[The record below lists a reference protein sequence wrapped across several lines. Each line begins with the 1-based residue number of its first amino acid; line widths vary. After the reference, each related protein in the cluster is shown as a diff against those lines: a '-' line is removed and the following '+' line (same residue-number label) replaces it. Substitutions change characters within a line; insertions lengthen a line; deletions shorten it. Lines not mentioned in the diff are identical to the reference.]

1 MARSTERS
9 RWHRFLW
16 LWAAEMLSITGTG
29 LTAFALGAWV
39 YARTHSATDFAML
52 SVAAILPGVLL
63 LPVGGVLADVLPRK
77 RVMVWCNAIAG
88 VCAVALGVLLYREQ
102 LSLPVLYT
110 LLAISAFCR
119 ALQWVTFTATM
130 TQMVPAS
137 QMGRTSAMIY
147 VGEAGQ
153 QLVAPA
159 LAALALP
166 WIGYV
171 GVIGMDTST
180 FLFALIVLAA
190 LPIPSAPE
198 RASSDSHWW
207 GVILSGWRFIRE
219 RSGLLML
226 QVFFALSQF
235 LGGFLPILTLPALM
249 ELTRS
254 EKTTGITMGIAGA
267 GLLVGMG
274 VLVARPVK
282 RCRVHATLLFDALA
296 SMALVTLAIGAARF
310 GAPWVACFGFIFLF
324 FHAMESGVSQDLWQR
339 KVPGELQ
346 GRVFAIRRTISWSLV
361 PLCYALAGPIVDDWF
376 TPMMRRGGAWHGSL
390 SPLFGEAK
398 LGAILLLMAVSGLLR
413 GAVLVPLATRIEALM
428 KIEEQLPDHID
439 GAEAH

>member
-1 MARSTERS
+1 MARSTERA

-39 YARTHSATDFAML
+39 YARTQSATDFAML

-63 LPVGGVLADVLPRK
+63 LPVGGVLADLLPRK

-88 VCAVALGVLLYREQ
+88 ACAITLGVLLY
-102 LSLPVLYT
+102 LDNLALGVLYA
-110 LLAISAFCR
+110 LLALGAFCR

-166 WIGYV
+166 WIGHV

-180 FLFALIVLAA
+180 FLFALLVLAA
-190 LPIPSAPE
+190 LPIPDAPE
-198 RASSDSHWW
+198 SSADDSRLR
-207 GVILSGWRFIRE
+207 VILSGWRFIRE
-219 RSGLLML
+219 RPGLLFL

-235 LGGFLPILTLPALM
+235 FGGFLPILTLPALM

-254 EKTTGITMGIAGA
+254 EQTTGVTMGIAGA

-274 VLVARPVK
+274 VLVARPV
-282 RCRVHATLLFDALA
+282 RRRRVHATLLFDLLA
-296 SMALVTLAIGAARF
+296 SIALVTLAVGAARF
-310 GAPWVACFGFIFLF
+310 GAPWVACFGFVFLF

-346 GRVFAIRRTISWSLV
+346 GRVFAIRRTISWLLV
-361 PLCYALAGPIVDDWF
+361 PVCYALAGPIVDDWF
-376 TPMMRRGGAWHGSL
+376 TPMMRRGGAWHDAL
-390 SPLFGEAK
+390 SPHFGDAK
-398 LGAILLLMAVSGLLR
+398 LGAILVLMAASGLLR
-413 GAVLVPLATRIEALM
+413 GGVLVPLATRIDALM
-428 KIEEQLPDHID
+428 RIEEQLPDHID
-439 GAEAH
+439 GAEAR